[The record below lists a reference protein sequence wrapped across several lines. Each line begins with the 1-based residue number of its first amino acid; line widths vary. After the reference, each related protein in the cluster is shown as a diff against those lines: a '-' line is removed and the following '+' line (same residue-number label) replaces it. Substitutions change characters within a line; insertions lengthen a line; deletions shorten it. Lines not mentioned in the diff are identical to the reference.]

1 MYTKL
6 GTCTNLVTFYNMMGN
21 KSLMIVNQQQPVQ
34 VQTQNITVQD
44 FNTETA
50 SEQSNDYFPRLL
62 Q

>member
-1 MYTKL
+1 
-6 GTCTNLVTFYNMMGN
+6 
-21 KSLMIVNQQQPVQ
+21 MIVNQQQPVQ